1 MTTRLHTAL
10 TGGLL
15 ALMTTVSL
23 TADRGA
29 PQAALVSGEG
39 LPEGPGKAVTV
50 RVCGLCHEPRR
61 AASVRLTREG
71 WEAVVDSMVKRG
83 AKGTEEELATV
94 TDYLA
99 THFLGEAA
107 KPVNVNSAPQIDL
120 ELVAGLLRSEARAVV
135 EYRTKNGPFMTL
147 DDMKKVPGLNFS
159 KIDSSRDFLV
169 AMVLGTPPQ

>member
-1 MTTRLHTAL
+1 MQTAL
-10 TGGLL
+10 TGSVL
-15 ALMTTVSL
+15 ALVTTVAL

-29 PQAALVSGEG
+29 PAAMQASGEG
-39 LPEGPGKAVTV
+39 MPDGPGKDVTV

-71 WEAVVDSMVKRG
+71 WEGVVDSMVKRG
-83 AKGTEEELATV
+83 AKGTEQELAIV

-135 EYRTKNGPFMTL
+135 QYREKNGPFMAL
-147 DDMKKVPGLNFS
+147 DDMKQVPGLDFS
-159 KIDSSRDFLV
+159 KIDSKRDFLV
-169 AMVLGTPPQ
+169 AMVLGTTPQ